1 MNQIK
6 VAKVVRC
13 ASAAIAV
20 LLSMAIIA
28 LIPAIRSAGTLDTD
42 GWFLLASGRAV
53 VESGIPSTN
62 PFTVIAAQGIVLQQ
76 WLHDAWLYLCW
87 KAAGYAGVAVSVA
100 VPAALALWTYTG
112 TVSRLARN
120 ARHPWAPLPIG
131 ALGFALMASYLSI
144 RPSLWTAA
152 LLFAAISSC
161 LEWRRGA
168 DKRWLFALPA
178 VSLLSVNLQ
187 AALWPLPAAAAAC
200 FMLPEEGELE
210 PGKAC
215 EALRA
220 WAQSRLPLLAAIG
233 GMAAGSL
240 VNPYAIDGSL
250 YVLRSLGAA
259 SYGEVILEL
268 KPVWAMPAAAP
279 FWCAAVLA
287 ATISCALARRFP
299 PRWLLAFWLAS
310 AIAGA
315 LAVRCLWITWT
326 VSFLIVAVSAGRK
339 EELGPRTYRALIAG
353 RVALSLVLALSAINS
368 GLHSIESEPSGV
380 ESGWCGIDADMGQ
393 IVEAL
398 GNNPGRIWTE
408 DVSVMNYLEWAGVPV
423 TYDMRPEIWSEAI
436 AGEGA
441 ANDYRRYVDSLQ
453 GGYGRLRENGWAWA
467 IVMDSHGKRL
477 EKACPGAEK
486 TASGRGYS
494 LYRL

>member
-6 VAKVVRC
+6 VAKIVRC
-13 ASAAIAV
+13 ASAALAV
-20 LLSMAIIA
+20 ILSMAVMA
-28 LIPAIRSAGTLDTD
+28 LIPTIRSAGTLDTD
-42 GWFLLASGRAV
+42 GWFLLASGRVV

-62 PFTVIAAQGIVLQQ
+62 PFTAIAGQGIVLQQ

-87 KAAGYAGVAVSVA
+87 KAAGYVGVAVSVA
-100 VPAALALWTYTG
+100 VPAALALWAYTG
-112 TVSRLARN
+112 TVSRLAQN
-120 ARHPWAPLPIG
+120 ARYPWAPLLIG
-131 ALGFALMASYLSI
+131 ALGFTLMASYLSI

-152 LLFAAISSC
+152 LLFNTISTC

-168 DKRWLFALPA
+168 SSRYLLALPV

-187 AALWPLPAAAAAC
+187 AALWPLSAAAAAC
-200 FMLPEEGELE
+200 FLLPEEDEISLS
-210 PGKAC
+210 
-215 EALRA
+215 EAGGTVRS
-220 WAQSRLPLLAAIG
+220 WVRSRLPLLAAIA
-233 GMAAGSL
+233 GMAAVSL
-240 VNPYAIDGSL
+240 VNPYSIDGSL

-259 SYGEVILEL
+259 SYGGVILEL
-268 KPVWAMPAAAP
+268 KPVWAMPAAAL
-279 FWCAAVLA
+279 FWGVAIFAAI
-287 ATISCALARRFP
+287 TSCALARRFP
-299 PRWLLAFWLAS
+299 PRWLIAFWLAAS
-310 AIAGA
+310 MAGA

-339 EELGPRTYRALIAG
+339 DELDPRTYRALIAG
-353 RVALSLVLALSAINS
+353 RVVLCLVLALSVINS
-368 GLHSIESEPSGV
+368 GLHSIEPEASGV

-398 GNNPGRIWTE
+398 GDNPGRIWSE
-408 DVSVMNYLEWAGVPV
+408 DAAVMNYLEWAEVPV

-436 AGEGA
+436 AGDSA
-441 ANDYRRYVDSLQ
+441 ANDYRLYVDSLE
-453 GGYGRLRENGWAWA
+453 GGYGHLRKDCWSWA

-486 TASGRGYS
+486 TASGRGYT

>member
-1 MNQIK
+1 MRKDGIL
-6 VAKVVRC
+6 RC
-13 ASAAIAV
+13 ACTALAV
-20 LLSMAIIA
+20 LLSAAVTAM
-28 LIPAIRSAGTLDTD
+28 IPAIRSTGTLDTD
-42 GWFLLASGRAV
+42 GWFLLASGRV
-53 VESGIPSTN
+53 IVESSIPSTN
-62 PFTVIAAQGIVLQQ
+62 PFTAIAGQEIVLQQ

-87 KAAGYAGVAVSVA
+87 KGAGYAGVAVSVA
-100 VPAALALWTYTG
+100 VPAALAMWAYTG

-120 ARHPWAPLPIG
+120 ARHPWAPLLIG
-131 ALGFALMASYLSI
+131 ALGFTLMASYLSI

-152 LLFAAISSC
+152 LLFVAISSC

-168 DKRWLFALPA
+168 DKRCLFALPV

-200 FMLPEEGELE
+200 FLLPEEGEFE
-210 PGKAC
+210 PSNAY

-220 WAQSRLPLLAAIG
+220 WSRSRLPLFAAIA

-259 SYGEVILEL
+259 SYGGVILEL
-268 KPVWAMPAAAP
+268 KSVWTMPESAL
-279 FWCAAVLA
+279 FWSVAVLA
-287 ATISCALARRFP
+287 SSASCALAHRFP
-299 PRWLLAFWLAS
+299 PRWLLAFWTAS

-315 LAVRCLWITWT
+315 LAVRCLWITWS
-326 VSFLIVAVSAGRK
+326 VSFLIVAESAGRK
-339 EELGPRTYRALIAG
+339 EELEPRTYRALIAG
-353 RVALSLVLALSAINS
+353 RVALSLVLALSVINS
-368 GLHSIESEPSGV
+368 GLRSIEPEASGV

-398 GNNPGRIWTE
+398 GDDPGRIWSE
-408 DVSVMNYLEWAGVPV
+408 DASVMNYLEWAEVPV

-436 AGEGA
+436 AGDGT
-441 ANDYRRYVDSLQ
+441 ANDYRLYVDSLQ
-453 GGYGRLRENGWAWA
+453 GGYGRLREDGWAWA

-486 TASGRGYS
+486 TANGRGYS

>member
-1 MNQIK
+1 MRKDGILRR
-6 VAKVVRC
+6 AC
-13 ASAAIAV
+13 TALAV
-20 LLSMAIIA
+20 LLSAAVIA
-28 LIPAIRSAGTLDTD
+28 MIPAIRSAGTLDTD
-42 GWFLLASGRAV
+42 GWFLLASGRV
-53 VESGIPSTN
+53 IVESGIPSTN
-62 PFTVIAAQGIVLQQ
+62 PFTAIADQGIVIQQ

-87 KAAGYAGVAVSVA
+87 KGAGYAGVAVSVA
-100 VPAALALWTYTG
+100 VPAALALWAYTG

-120 ARHPWAPLPIG
+120 ARHPWAPLLIS
-131 ALGFALMASYLSI
+131 ALGFTLMASYLSI

-152 LLFAAISSC
+152 LLFVAISLC
-161 LEWRRGA
+161 LKWRRGA
-168 DKRWLFALPA
+168 DKRCLFALPV

-200 FMLPEEGELE
+200 FLLPEEGEISLSE
-210 PGKAC
+210 TGGTV
-215 EALRA
+215 RS
-220 WAQSRLPLLAAIG
+220 WVRSRLPLLAAIA
-233 GMAAGSL
+233 GMAAESL

-259 SYGEVILEL
+259 SYGGVILEL
-268 KPVWAMPAAAP
+268 KSVWAMPAAAL
-279 FWCAAVLA
+279 FWCVAILA
-287 ATISCALARRFP
+287 ATVSCALARRFP

-339 EELGPRTYRALIAG
+339 DELEPRTYRLLIAG
-353 RVALSLVLALSAINS
+353 RLALSLVLALSVINS
-368 GLHSIESEPSGV
+368 GLHSIEPETSGV

-393 IVEAL
+393 IVGAL
-398 GNNPGRIWTE
+398 GDNPGRIWSE
-408 DVSVMNYLEWAGVPV
+408 DAAVMNYLEWAEVPV

-436 AGEGA
+436 AGDSA
-441 ANDYRRYVDSLQ
+441 ANDYRLYVDSLE
-453 GGYGRLRENGWAWA
+453 GGFGRLREDGWAWA

-477 EKACPGAEK
+477 EKACPGAKK
-486 TASGRGYS
+486 TAKGRGYT